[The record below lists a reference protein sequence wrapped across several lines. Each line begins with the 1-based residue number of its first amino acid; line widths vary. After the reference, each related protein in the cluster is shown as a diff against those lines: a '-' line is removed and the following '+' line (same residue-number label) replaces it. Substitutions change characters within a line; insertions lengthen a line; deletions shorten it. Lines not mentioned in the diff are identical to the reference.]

1 MQESQRELFNEDLLV
16 QRLNA
21 LGLDGVK
28 HVESH
33 ENQTVMV
40 SMTSHSVLRVHRS
53 FAYAP
58 DSVLRAIVVFANPRT
73 RSRRRGGAE
82 RMILAFPVEGFARP
96 RSRRRRKPAVR
107 REDRTVLRKLS
118 QLHSALNDRFF
129 DGALGRIS
137 FRISWR
143 MQRKLGELTLDLKTD
158 RPLGIAV
165 SGDHIERD
173 GWQEVEHTLLHEMI
187 HQWQAENDLPVDH
200 GAIFRGK
207 AREVGIAPRA
217 MRDVGRATVR
227 KES

>member
-1 MQESQRELFNEDLLV
+1 MQGSQRELFSEDHLV

-21 LGLDGVK
+21 LGLDGVR
-28 HVESH
+28 HIESH
-33 ENQTVMV
+33 ENQSVMV
-40 SMTSHSVLRVHRS
+40 SMTSQSVLRVHRS

-58 DSVLRAIVVFANPRT
+58 DSVLRAIVVFADPRT

-107 REDRTVLRKLS
+107 REDRPVLRRLS
-118 QLHSALNDRFF
+118 QLHRTLNDRFF
-129 DGALGRIS
+129 DGSLGRIS

-143 MQRKLGELTLDLKTD
+143 MQRKLGELTLDPKTD
-158 RPLGIAV
+158 RPLEIAV

-173 GWQEVEHTLLHEMI
+173 GWQEVEHTLVHEMI
-187 HQWQAENDLPVDH
+187 HQWQAENGVPVDH

-207 AREVGIAPRA
+207 SREVGIAPRA
-217 MRDVGRATVR
+217 MRDVGRATV
-227 KES
+227 